1 MFDFRSLVIAPF
13 LSFLDPVWVCLNS
26 ILVWIFELRY
36 SNASAQHFRKI
47 WYLSFPID
55 DHPAVICDMCRCV
68 SSANFG
74 NNKRAHKWYNDTLPG
89 VRHAYRRCVVS
100 MMPSNR
106 APYHTVDTKTISS
119 ANILKSNIDTAQ
131 RSKYTQKKNREFF
144 LCWFLFRNVLRISV
158 WAKLMQNKFQ
168 FVSIDWFVFLV
179 FGLKLCHLNPRREW
193 LNNYRMTRRNHL
205 WCIVSTMCDRS
216 WLSHQRIQ

>member
-1 MFDFRSLVIAPF
+1 MIVRFHFCSFWSVCEYHQIENMFDFRSLVIAPF

-100 MMPSNR
+100 MMPSNT

-144 LCWFLFRNVLRISV
+144 LCWFLFRNV
-158 WAKLMQNKFQ
+158 F
-168 FVSIDWFVFLV
+168 FLV
-179 FGLKLCHLNPRREW
+179 WYWFWEFQCG
-193 LNNYRMTRRNHL
+193 RN
-205 WCIVSTMCDRS
+205 WCKINFSLYQSIGSCS
-216 WLSHQRIQ
+216 WFLA